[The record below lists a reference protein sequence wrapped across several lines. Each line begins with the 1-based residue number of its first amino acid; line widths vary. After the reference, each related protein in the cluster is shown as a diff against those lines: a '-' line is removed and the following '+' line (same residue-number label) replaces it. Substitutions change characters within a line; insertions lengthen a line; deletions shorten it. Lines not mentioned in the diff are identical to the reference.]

1 MAARVVGSD
10 PVGGERRK
18 SCDLCC
24 SRKRRCDGD
33 GINPCTLCATKGVTC
48 AYSKKGRRGPKPKPK
63 RGREGEGMFLFGG
76 ETERGR
82 VGEGDIRSMLDWG
95 GQQQQQQQQK
105 EGAHP
110 RLKMARMTDGDVVRL
125 TPSHGTGTLGLEE
138 NRHLNAFF
146 SGFGSCTQIVQEDE
160 IRGAMIHVLSDGQFG
175 MPSVDG
181 ESFYSPST
189 DSSSAGGTS
198 TRRGI
203 GVGEEPSLKLIR
215 LEEGGL
221 GIAAGTPAGAGGG
234 ESEKDLKQRAQRA
247 RLSAGV
253 ACLWAGIGV
262 GAMLCGQTAEATSGY
277 AENAREA
284 IKGCYDVVSEEVL
297 RAFLCLAHMH
307 SFREDFTKFFRYT
320 AMANDVAASLDRQQQ
335 GCSEPAKFLLK
346 CFDAMSHFLEL
357 EGEESNSPIEGI
369 IAPPLAHGASSSGGG
384 SGSGSRRSGGTGA
397 GSISDAAAAAAAAA
411 ADDEMGRTGGR
422 ARAGARIAED
432 NGSGGMGGG
441 GGDDW
446 RSRSEEKTAGG
457 GGDGKDSPGAA
468 AAAAG
473 CKEKEN
479 EPRMLSQN
487 ELSTLKEKAILAGA
501 LRSNPSALAYEEF
514 PGLKSAVRVQE
525 CISVLGDNPVAKHLG
540 NFALS
545 SAAAKEGQGRGA
557 GGSGR
562 GGEAKQQEGDGG
574 GAIMPAGEGGAGSG
588 SGSGGGSSFEAGGG
602 GLKFPPL
609 KTNQVLFVG
618 DTRILEV
625 SMGVD
630 CSCIS
635 VMCKAVAG
643 KPWAEIKEDAR
654 IVANTADAIL
664 VPVLA
669 SPSISRSVCAV
680 KLLANSAFSHLC
692 LGNAE
697 YAMRAVRR
705 FSAIL
710 KEFPGIVR
718 FPPWR
723 HCFHWMAGMLESAG
737 LRDLYDGL
745 RDGLATI
752 NMKSMR
758 NLPEFGKGAHDIMCK
773 CSHFRC
779 QATHRAL
786 AEHAKLDPFGFFH
799 IPHHCP
805 QFGPA
810 AEAAAASGGKSTTF
824 RAVREASEWAAK
836 LSTVDSRSSG
846 GGGGGGRGGI
856 TSGAAAATAVAPPR
870 RDTAASKASAA
881 AAPAAAAAAAAAP
894 AVVMPRLPPRPP
906 SAAAAASAARLTAPP
921 AVARPTCAARPART
935 AAPSMAAP
943 RMPMPAAAAVVQAV
957 SSLKG
962 GGGGGGGGSG
972 SGGMSQREM
981 MFGGVGGAGGAAAV
995 ADRPMARTTSAAT
1008 VAAAVAMK
1016 GARGGAAPRLVP
1028 LEEEQR
1034 WRTMPGVGGQSHPL
1048 GVGAALPSFDA
1059 FSGAGGEGVN
1069 LSAVPGGVP
1078 GLPPGINAAAA
1089 AATVASCF
1097 MGNHGGRGVGGG
1109 GGGAGVAPPPVRAVS
1124 CGAAWGGGGGG
1135 AAMSS
1140 GFVGGRAGA
1149 GAGAAGSG
1157 LATYGH
1163 SDQQLWDAVLGG
1175 GPNGNL
1181 EMNGA
1186 AGEQED
1192 APDFEEFAPEID
1204 LMITDGTKAG

>member
-1 MAARVVGSD
+1 MAAHIVGSD
-10 PVGGERRK
+10 PVAGERRK

-95 GQQQQQQQQK
+95 GGQQQQN

-181 ESFYSPST
+181 ESFYSPSS

-198 TRRGI
+198 TGSGS

-221 GIAAGTPAGAGGG
+221 GIAAGIPAGADGGG
-234 ESEKDLKQRAQRA
+234 SEKDLKQRAQRA

-307 SFREDFTKFFRYT
+307 SFREDYTKFFRYT

-369 IAPPLAHGASSSGGG
+369 IAPPLAHGASCSGGG
-384 SGSGSRRSGGTGA
+384 SGSRRGGGAGA
-397 GSISDAAAAAAAAA
+397 GSISDAVAAAAAAA
-411 ADDEMGRTGGR
+411 ADDEMGQTGGR

-446 RSRSEEKTAGG
+446 RSRSEEGKTAEGG
-457 GGDGKDSPGAA
+457 GGCPDSPGA

-487 ELSTLKEKAILAGA
+487 EVSTLKEKAILAGA

-545 SAAAKEGQGRGA
+545 SAAAKKGQGRGA

-562 GGEAKQQEGDGG
+562 GGEATRQQEGDGG

-588 SGSGGGSSFEAGGG
+588 SGGGSSSENSGG
-602 GLKFPPL
+602 GLKFPPM
-609 KTNQVLFVG
+609 KVEQV
-618 DTRILEV
+618 
-625 SMGVD
+625 
-630 CSCIS
+630 
-635 VMCKAVAG
+635 
-643 KPWAEIKEDAR
+643 
-654 IVANTADAIL
+654 
-664 VPVLA
+664 
-669 SPSISRSVCAV
+669 
-680 KLLANSAFSHLC
+680 
-692 LGNAE
+692 
-697 YAMRAVRR
+697 
-705 FSAIL
+705 
-710 KEFPGIVR
+710 
-718 FPPWR
+718 
-723 HCFHWMAGMLESAG
+723 
-737 LRDLYDGL
+737 
-745 RDGLATI
+745 
-752 NMKSMR
+752 
-758 NLPEFGKGAHDIMCK
+758 
-773 CSHFRC
+773 
-779 QATHRAL
+779 
-786 AEHAKLDPFGFFH
+786 
-799 IPHHCP
+799 
-805 QFGPA
+805 
-810 AEAAAASGGKSTTF
+810 
-824 RAVREASEWAAK
+824 
-836 LSTVDSRSSG
+836 
-846 GGGGGGRGGI
+846 
-856 TSGAAAATAVAPPR
+856 
-870 RDTAASKASAA
+870 
-881 AAPAAAAAAAAAP
+881 
-894 AVVMPRLPPRPP
+894 
-906 SAAAAASAARLTAPP
+906 
-921 AVARPTCAARPART
+921 
-935 AAPSMAAP
+935 
-943 RMPMPAAAAVVQAV
+943 
-957 SSLKG
+957 
-962 GGGGGGGGSG
+962 
-972 SGGMSQREM
+972 
-981 MFGGVGGAGGAAAV
+981 
-995 ADRPMARTTSAAT
+995 
-1008 VAAAVAMK
+1008 
-1016 GARGGAAPRLVP
+1016 
-1028 LEEEQR
+1028 
-1034 WRTMPGVGGQSHPL
+1034 
-1048 GVGAALPSFDA
+1048 
-1059 FSGAGGEGVN
+1059 
-1069 LSAVPGGVP
+1069 
-1078 GLPPGINAAAA
+1078 
-1089 AATVASCF
+1089 
-1097 MGNHGGRGVGGG
+1097 
-1109 GGGAGVAPPPVRAVS
+1109 
-1124 CGAAWGGGGGG
+1124 WG
-1135 AAMSS
+1135 
-1140 GFVGGRAGA
+1140 
-1149 GAGAAGSG
+1149 
-1157 LATYGH
+1157 
-1163 SDQQLWDAVLGG
+1163 
-1175 GPNGNL
+1175 
-1181 EMNGA
+1181 
-1186 AGEQED
+1186 
-1192 APDFEEFAPEID
+1192 
-1204 LMITDGTKAG
+1204 